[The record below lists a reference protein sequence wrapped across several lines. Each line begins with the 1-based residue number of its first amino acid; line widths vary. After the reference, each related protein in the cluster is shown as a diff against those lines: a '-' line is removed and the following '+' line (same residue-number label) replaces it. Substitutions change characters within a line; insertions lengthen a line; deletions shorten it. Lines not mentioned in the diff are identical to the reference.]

1 MLTSRYRSG
10 VLSVLFG
17 LALSAC
23 APISPQPP
31 EEFTRPVRPP
41 PPAHTLASWPLQ
53 DLPALTGPLLELRS
67 ATTTVALLP
76 TPVLKALIGAG
87 ERITAAANREGP
99 SVKPAFHL
107 IEGSA
112 ANAFAIVTADQPVI
126 AINFAMF
133 SLVGDDEAMWAALL
147 GHEIAHLQRA
157 HQQQRT
163 ERSEFNETASGLLS
177 VVLSFAGLPFA
188 PLFADGAAAMVSLG
202 YSRDDELEADALS
215 VSYLRAAGYDP
226 AAALRFHERLAAR
239 SGDSS
244 GGLLSTHPG
253 GATRVE
259 AIRRQLA
266 ADAAR

>member
-1 MLTSRYRSG
+1 MLTSRTRNG
-10 VLSVLFG
+10 LLPVLFG
-17 LALSAC
+17 LALAAC
-23 APISPQPP
+23 APISPTTK
-31 EEFTRPVRPP
+31 EETARAALPP
-41 PPAHTLASWPLQ
+41 PPAHELASWPLQ
-53 DLPALTGPLLELRS
+53 DLPALTGPLVELRS
-67 ATTTVALLP
+67 AATTVVVLP

-87 ERITAAANREGP
+87 ERITAAANRQGP

-107 IEGSA
+107 IEGSS

-126 AINFAMF
+126 AVNFAML

-147 GHEIAHLQRA
+147 GHEIAHLKRA
-157 HQQQRT
+157 HQQQRI

-188 PLFADGAAAMVSLG
+188 PLLTDGAAAMVSLG

-215 VSYLRAAGYDP
+215 VTYLRAAGYDP

-239 SGDSS
+239 SGDRS